1 MQAVSIN
8 ILHTDDELQLIL
20 YTSKK
25 YNCKISLC
33 IGKDASATI
42 PSSEG
47 YEVKRE
53 TMVSSYI
60 YTDMW
65 SYARQF

>member
-25 YNCKISLC
+25 Y
-33 IGKDASATI
+33 T
-42 PSSEG
+42 
-47 YEVKRE
+47 
-53 TMVSSYI
+53 T
-60 YTDMW
+60 
-65 SYARQF
+65 AR